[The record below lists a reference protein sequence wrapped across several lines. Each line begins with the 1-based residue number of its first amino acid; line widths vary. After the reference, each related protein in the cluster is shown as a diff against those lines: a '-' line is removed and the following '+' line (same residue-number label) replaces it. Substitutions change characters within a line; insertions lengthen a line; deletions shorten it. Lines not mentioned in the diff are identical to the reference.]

1 MSAKKINTEAVV
13 DVVTTKAAEVANA
26 VEAAVEAVVEA
37 APKKAAKK
45 AAAPKKTAAKK
56 TTKKAEPKKVAKKA
70 AAKKTVV
77 TMTVEMGG
85 KSLEVSEIQAAVEAA
100 VAEKGLTAAELK
112 IYVNTAEQAAYYTVN
127 GEGSAEYR
135 VEL

>member
-26 VEAAVEAVVEA
+26 VEAAVEATTKKAAAKKAA

-45 AAAPKKTAAKK
+45 ATKKAEGETKK
-56 TTKKAEPKKVAKKA
+56 TTKK

-77 TMTVEMGG
+77 TMTVEMDG
-85 KSLEVSEIQAAVEAA
+85 KSLEITEIQAAVEAA

-112 IYVNTAEQAAYYTVN
+112 IYVNTAEQAAYYTVD

-135 VEL
+135 VAL

>member
-26 VEAAVEAVVEA
+26 VEAAVEATT
-37 APKKAAKK
+37 KKAAAKK

-56 TTKKAEPKKVAKKA
+56 ATTKKAEPKKA

-112 IYVNTAEQAAYYTVN
+112 IYVNTAEQAAYYTVD